1 MKLLFDM
8 IQTPIG
14 QVVLVVE
21 NQNLCFVDFE
31 GNEARM
37 KQLLQKRFGTYQLE
51 PAKNP
56 FGYSSKLEAYFSGD
70 LSAVDDIPVSTGGTE
85 FQQKVWLELREIPT
99 GETRSYGAMAAKLGQ
114 PTASRAVG
122 MTNGLNP
129 VSIVLPCHR
138 VIGASGTLTG
148 YAGGLERKKW
158 LLEHEGVKLQKPV
171 TLENSNQIALF

>member
-1 MKLLFDM
+1 MKLLFNT

-31 GNEARM
+31 GNEQRM
-37 KQLLQKRFGTYQLE
+37 KQLLEKRFGRYQLE
-51 PAKNP
+51 QAKNP
-56 FGYSSKLEAYFSGD
+56 FGYSTKLEAYFTGD

-129 VSIVLPCHR
+129 ISIVLPCHR
-138 VIGASGTLTG
+138 VIAASGTLTG

-158 LLEHEGVKLQKPV
+158 LLEHEGVKLQKPAM
-171 TLENSNQIALF
+171 LEKSTQTALF

>member
-1 MKLLFDM
+1 MKLLFDT

-14 QVVLVVE
+14 QVILVVE

-31 GNEARM
+31 GNEGRM
-37 KQLLQKRFGTYQLE
+37 KQLLKKRFGQYQLE
-51 PAKNP
+51 SAKNP
-56 FGYSSKLEAYFSGD
+56 CGYSTKLEAY
-70 LSAVDDIPVSTGGTE
+70 STGGTQ
-85 FQQKVWLELREIPT
+85 FQQKVWLELRQIRA
-99 GETRSYGAMAAKLGQ
+99 GATRSYGEMASKLGQ

-148 YAGGLERKKW
+148 YAGGLERKRW
-158 LLEHEGVKLQKPV
+158 LLEHEGVKLQKPA
-171 TLENSNQIALF
+171 TFEKPNQVALF

>member
-1 MKLLFDM
+1 MKLLFDT
-8 IQTPIG
+8 IETPIG

-31 GNEARM
+31 GNEGRM
-37 KQLLQKRFGTYQLE
+37 KQLLEKRFGNYVLE
-51 PAKNP
+51 PTQNP
-56 FGYSSKLEAYFSGD
+56 FGYSSKLEGYFSGD

-99 GETRSYGAMAAKLGQ
+99 GQTRSYGAMAAKLGQ

-129 VSIVLPCHR
+129 ISIVLPCHR

-158 LLEHEGVKLQKPV
+158 LLEHEGVKLQKPAM
-171 TLENSNQIALF
+171 LEKPTQAALF

>member
-1 MKLLFDM
+1 MKLLFDRV
-8 IQTPIG
+8 QTPIG

-31 GNEARM
+31 GNERRM
-37 KQLLQKRFGTYQLE
+37 KQLLQKRFGNYVLE

-56 FGYSSKLEAYFSGD
+56 FGYSAKLEAYFVGD
-70 LSAVDDIPVSTGGTE
+70 LSALDDIPVSTGGTE
-85 FQQKVWLELREIPT
+85 FQQKVWLELREIRA
-99 GETRSYGAMAAKLGQ
+99 GQTRSYGAMAAKLGQ

-138 VIGASGTLTG
+138 VIGASGRLTG
-148 YAGGLERKKW
+148 YAGGLERKRW
-158 LLEHEGVKLQKPV
+158 LLEHEGVKLQNPV
-171 TLENSNQIALF
+171 PLEKSTQTTLF

>member
-1 MKLLFDM
+1 MKLLFDT
-8 IQTPIG
+8 IETPIG

-31 GNEARM
+31 GNEHRM
-37 KQLLQKRFGTYQLE
+37 KQLLEKRFGRYQLE
-51 PAKNP
+51 PTKNP
-56 FGYSSKLEAYFSGD
+56 FGYSVKLEAYFSGD

-85 FQQKVWLELREIPT
+85 FQQKVWLELRQIPT

-129 VSIVLPCHR
+129 ISIVLPCHR
-138 VIGASGTLTG
+138 VIGASGMLTG

-158 LLEHEGVKLQKPV
+158 LLKHEGVNLKKPFKQP
-171 TLENSNQIALF
+171 NQVALF

>member
-1 MKLLFDM
+1 MKLLFDT

-37 KQLLQKRFGTYQLE
+37 KQLLEKRFGRYQLE
-51 PAKNP
+51 KTENP
-56 FGYSSKLEAYFSGD
+56 FGYSTKLEAYFSGD

-85 FQQKVWLELREIPT
+85 FQQKVWLELREIRA
-99 GETRSYGAMAAKLGQ
+99 GETCSYGAMAAKLGQ

-158 LLEHEGVKLQKPV
+158 LLEHEGVKLQKPSP
-171 TLENSNQIALF
+171 LKKPNQAALF

>member
-1 MKLLFDM
+1 MKLLFDT

-21 NQNLCFVDFE
+21 HQNLCFVDFE
-31 GNEARM
+31 GNEGRM
-37 KQLLQKRFGTYQLE
+37 KQLLEKRFGTYQLE
-51 PAKNP
+51 PVKNP
-56 FGYSSKLEAYFSGD
+56 FGYSAKLEAYFSGD
-70 LSAVDDIPVSTGGTE
+70 LSAVDDIPVSTGGTQ
-85 FQQKVWLELREIPT
+85 FQQKVWQQLREIPS
-99 GETRSYGAMAAKLGQ
+99 GQTRSYGAMAAKLGQ

-129 VSIVLPCHR
+129 ISIVLPCHR

-158 LLEHEGVKLQKPV
+158 LLKHEGVKLQKP
-171 TLENSNQIALF
+171 LEPLNQVALF